1 MQTNNKSSK
10 KWVYKY
16 YPMLGKVI
24 IAVFLL
30 MVKQVQVNL
39 IPWLVMEPIKVLY
52 QSLAK
57 KFLPESKRIKIPINN
72 MK

>member
-1 MQTNNKSSK
+1 MQTNKKSLK

-16 YPMLGKVI
+16 YQMLGKVI

>member
-39 IPWLVMEPIKVLY
+39 IPWLVMEPIK
-52 QSLAK
+52 
-57 KFLPESKRIKIPINN
+57 
-72 MK
+72 